1 MTLLLPCIY
10 CNLSVGA
17 TKLIIATPQHLI
29 SKNKERGYFI
39 YKTRCLICGNHN
51 EFVTKDELENSRK
64 EDSDE
69 KE

>member
-1 MTLLLPCIY
+1 MTLLLPCVY

-17 TKLIIATPQHLI
+17 TKLIITTPQHIL
-29 SKNKERGYFI
+29 SKTKERGYFI
-39 YKTRCLICGNHN
+39 YKTKCLICGNHN
-51 EFVTKDELENSRK
+51 EFVTKDEFEK